1 MLFFRFRIVI
11 QIEIRFFRFESF
23 CLSSAKKFSLITDL
37 ITIFFWD
44 SIQLDY
50 AIPSIETEKELK
62 LSVCSIKQSM
72 NQFFADIYF
81 SSKKN
86 FALYGLNRARIL
98 IYIARLVCS
107 TFSFGI
113 LLGCP
118 LLQPATPARYSSP
131 LPWRAGKNSVADPY
145 SFQIF
150 FWQFVPESAHKI
162 CTHRKTIA

>member
-11 QIEIRFFRFESF
+11 QIEICFFRFESF
-23 CLSSAKKFSLITDL
+23 CLSSAKKFSLITDF

-50 AIPSIETEKELK
+50 AIPSIETEKEPK

-107 TFSFGI
+107 IFLLKI
-113 LLGCP
+113 LLGSRFNAKELASCS
-118 LLQPATPARYSSP
+118 Q
-131 LPWRAGKNSVADPY
+131 V
-145 SFQIF
+145 
-150 FWQFVPESAHKI
+150 H
-162 CTHRKTIA
+162 

>member
-1 MLFFRFRIVI
+1 MLVFRFRIVF
-11 QIEIRFFRFESF
+11 QIEIRFSDLKSF

-50 AIPSIETEKELK
+50 AIPSIETEKEPK
-62 LSVCSIKQSM
+62 LSVCSIKQSI

-107 TFSFGI
+107 TFLLEI
-113 LLGCP
+113 LPGLMPALWCP
-118 LLQPATPARYSSP
+118 TRVSDHSARLSTNFRISWLSIPGVKARSSG
-131 LPWRAGKNSVADPY
+131 LSID
-145 SFQIF
+145 
-150 FWQFVPESAHKI
+150 
-162 CTHRKTIA
+162 